1 MGRPLVRECAL
12 RTRVDVYLDAAERA
26 EIHRRAAEARL
37 PVSAFIRKSALG
49 QRVATVPA
57 GNAERW
63 SSLGRLTANLN
74 QIAHHLNSGRI
85 SGIDADLLERLT
97 VEVRGLRL
105 DLIGAAQ

>member
-12 RTRVDVYLDAAERA
+12 RTRVDVYLDAAERV
-26 EIHRRAAEARL
+26 EVHRRAAEAHM

-49 QRVATVPA
+49 QRVTTVPV

-74 QIAHHLNSGRI
+74 QIAHHLNSGQHYE
-85 SGIDADLLERLT
+85 IDTVLIERLT
-97 VEVRGLRL
+97 AEVRGLRL
-105 DLIGAAQ
+105 GLIGAEQ